1 MPIPSQGVPAPYL
14 LPRHYP
20 TGIAYLNPM
29 KKPTKAKL
37 QARAADRTAFA
48 EEVRQDYLGGKL
60 EPTRT
65 ASGLGYLIHE
75 AGEGKQPK
83 SGQRVEVH
91 YVGLLE
97 DKGAVFEESF
107 SSLKGVRFLVG
118 AGEVIPAWDE
128 AMGLLR
134 WGDEA
139 TLFVPS
145 KLGYGPKGRG
155 KGIPPN
161 SNLIFY
167 VEIAS
172 VG

>member
-1 MPIPSQGVPAPYL
+1 
-14 LPRHYP
+14 
-20 TGIAYLNPM
+20 M

-37 QARAADRTAFA
+37 LARAADRIAFA
-48 EEVRQDYLGGKL
+48 EEVRRQYLAGEL
-60 EPTRT
+60 TPTRT
-65 ASGLGYLIHE
+65 PSGLGYLIHE
-75 AGEGKQPK
+75 AGEGVQPK
-83 SGQRVEVH
+83 PGQRVEVH

-97 DKGAVFEESF
+97 ARHGIFEESF
-107 SSLKGVRFLVG
+107 SNVRGVRFLLG
-118 AGEVIPAWDE
+118 AGEVIPGWDE
-128 AMGLLR
+128 AMSLLR

-155 KGIPPN
+155 KGIPSN
-161 SNLIFY
+161 SDLIFY

>member
-1 MPIPSQGVPAPYL
+1 
-14 LPRHYP
+14 
-20 TGIAYLNPM
+20 M

-37 QARAADRTAFA
+37 QAISADRIAFA
-48 EEVRQDYLGGKL
+48 EQVRQDYLDGKL
-60 EPTRT
+60 EPIRT
-65 ASGLGYLIHE
+65 PSGLGYLIHE
-75 AGEGKQPK
+75 AGEGIQPK
-83 SGQRVEVH
+83 QGQRVEVH

-97 DKGAVFEESF
+97 DKPGVFEESF
-107 SSLKGVRFLVG
+107 SRVKGVRFLLG

-128 AMGLLR
+128 AIALLQ

-155 KGIPPN
+155 KGIPSN